1 MRGAAGL
8 GTRVWLPP
16 QGLCCQQMQS
26 GSGWIRGSPGWLVSS
41 GSPSVQRSPRS
52 SFLWHVPGSLLTAG
66 SNQPPGA
73 CWPPDVSLRVCV
85 CRAGDGVVLSHR
97 TQEGGQQ
104 VQWLKAESG
113 GLCHLPCDFTLE
125 AGPRC
130 LTLSLGQDQ
139 PSCRVEQASPP
150 GVKDSTHLCQTQAS
164 FLVPERHPTGSSA
177 DDSDTLPRSRASPAG
192 DCP

>member
-41 GSPSVQRSPRS
+41 GSPLVQRSPRS
-52 SFLWHVPGSLLTAG
+52 GFLWHVPRSLLTAG

-73 CWPPDVSLRVCV
+73 CLPPDVSLGVCV

-97 TQEGGQQ
+97 TWERGQQ

-113 GLCHLPCDFTLE
+113 GFCHLPYDFTLG
-125 AGPRC
+125 AGLRC
-130 LTLSLGQDQ
+130 LTLSLGPDQ
-139 PSCRVEQASPP
+139 PSCRVKQASPP
-150 GVKDSTHLCQTQAS
+150 GVKDSTHLRQTQAS
-164 FLVPERHPTGSSA
+164 FPVPERHPAGSGT
-177 DDSDTLPRSRASPAG
+177 DDSDTLPRSWASPAG